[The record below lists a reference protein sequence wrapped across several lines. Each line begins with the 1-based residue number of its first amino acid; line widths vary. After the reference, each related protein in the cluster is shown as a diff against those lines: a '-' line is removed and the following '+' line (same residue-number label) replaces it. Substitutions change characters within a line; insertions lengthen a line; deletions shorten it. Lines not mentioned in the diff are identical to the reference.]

1 MIKIYNIYLFKNEEL
16 EKEYKEIKT
25 IDKDGKIIFT
35 TIYITIYIYNLYN
48 YLFTLY

>member
-25 IDKDGKIIFT
+25 IDKNGKIIFKIDDIKT
-35 TIYITIYIYNLYN
+35 TINKD
-48 YLFTLY
+48 